1 MKENIVQN
9 LVALETVKP
18 NRTMNRSAGAVYFTL
33 IAAVLA
39 TILAANHLFTHWQIP
54 RGFVQLPIYAI
65 LVGTGLYFY
74 RWHYVSYRYTLTDQT
89 FAVDRIAGSAE
100 RHIAAVLLTDIE
112 SIGPSN
118 ETTREIKCVINAS
131 VRRKRQ
137 SIRITAILE
146 GQRTHIMFSPSEEFY
161 RALLAQQRMTAK
173 REST

>member
-18 NRTMNRSAGAVYFTL
+18 NRTMNRSAGAVYFAL
-33 IAAVLA
+33 IAAVFA
-39 TILAANHLFTHWQIP
+39 AILAANHLFTHWQIP

-65 LVGTGLYFY
+65 LAATGLYIY

-112 SIGPSN
+112 SIDPPN
-118 ETTREIKCVINAS
+118 EATRKGKRVINAS

-137 SIRITAILE
+137 SIRMTAILD
-146 GQRTHIMFSPSEEFY
+146 GQRIYIFLSPSEEFY